1 MRLSQIFTE
10 RTNNDK
16 LQKYLEEKN
25 RNYDSASF
33 GETSGDEKS
42 SLKILSSD
50 SSGDLAVKI
59 FRDSPLALKMNQA
72 MAASQ

>member
-1 MRLSQIFTE
+1 MFTE
-10 RTNNDK
+10 RSNNNK

-25 RNYDSASF
+25 RNYDTASF

-42 SLKILSSD
+42 SLKILSSE

-59 FRDSPLALKMNQA
+59 FRDSPLAVRM
-72 MAASQ
+72 S